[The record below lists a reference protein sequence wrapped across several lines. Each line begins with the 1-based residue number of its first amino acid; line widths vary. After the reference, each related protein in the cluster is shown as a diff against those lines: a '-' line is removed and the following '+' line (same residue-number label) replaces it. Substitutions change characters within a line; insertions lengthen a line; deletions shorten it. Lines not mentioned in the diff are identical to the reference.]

1 MTDMTL
7 GIMPTLM
14 NDDVRREMDK
24 MLDGNG
30 TYKDIVEYLAEND
43 ILTSP
48 TALNCYKHGKDG
60 SFYSKLEK
68 DIEYAKRS
76 KSRELLHEAYGA
88 LKMAYN
94 LGAISYAEFTVLQ
107 IKAVREGLN
116 NASIWR

>member
-7 GIMPTLM
+7 GIMPALM

-30 TYKDIVEYLAEND
+30 TYKDVVEYLAGNG

-48 TALNCYKHGKDG
+48 PALARYKYNKC
-60 SFYSKLEK
+60 SQLYEKLAK

-76 KSRELLHEAYGA
+76 KSRGLLHEAYGA

-94 LGAISYAEFTVLQ
+94 LGVISYAEFTVLQ

-116 NASIWR
+116 NAGIWK

>member
-1 MTDMTL
+1 MTDMRL
-7 GIMPTLM
+7 GIFPELM
-14 NDDVRREMDK
+14 NDDVRREMNK

-30 TYKDIVEYLAEND
+30 TYKDIVEYLAGNG

-48 TALNCYKHGKDG
+48 AALACYKHDKGDQL
-60 SFYSKLEK
+60 YSKLEK